1 MLYSLLMIF
10 IDIILG
16 ALLVYGLI
24 RGLKN
29 GLIIEFASLISLFL
43 GIYLAVKFSSILGDS
58 KTAKVIGFIIVLILV
73 LIGIQLLAKALSKI
87 VSAMLLGGFNKIG
100 GAILGTIRMALFL
113 GVVLSLFQKVNQNN
127 DLVSKETETKS
138 LFFKPIYKT
147 SEFMLPVLSSWFSHL
162 KK

>member
-1 MLYSLLMIF
+1 MIF

-58 KTAKVIGFIIVLILV
+58 KTAKVIGFIIILVLV

-87 VSAMLLGGFNKIG
+87 VNAMLLGGFNKIG
-100 GAILGTIRMALFL
+100 GAILGTLRMALFL
-113 GVVLSLFQKVNQNN
+113 GVLLSLFQKVNVNN
-127 DLVSKETETKS
+127 ELVSKETETKS
-138 LFFKPIYKT
+138 WLFNPIYKT
-147 SEFMLPVLSSWFSHL
+147 SDFMLPVLSSWFSHL

>member
-1 MLYSLLMIF
+1 MIF

-16 ALLVYGLI
+16 ALLIYGLI

-29 GLIIEFASLISLFL
+29 GLIIEFASLVSLFL

-58 KTAKVIGFIIVLILV
+58 KTAKVFGFIIVLVLA

-87 VSAMLLGGFNKIG
+87 VNAMLLGGFNKIG

-113 GVVLSLFQKVNQNN
+113 GVLLSLFQKVNVNN
-127 DLVSKETETKS
+127 VLVSKETESKS
-138 LFFKPIYKT
+138 WFFKPIYKT
-147 SEFMLPVLSSWFSHL
+147 SEFMLPVLSSWFSNL

>member
-1 MLYSLLMIF
+1 MIF

-58 KTAKVIGFIIVLILV
+58 KTAKVIGFIIILVLV

-87 VSAMLLGGFNKIG
+87 VNAMLLGGFNKIG

-113 GVVLSLFQKVNQNN
+113 GVLLSLFQKVNINN
-127 DLVSKETETKS
+127 ELVSKETETKS
-138 LFFKPIYKT
+138 WLFNPIYKT
-147 SEFMLPVLSSWFSHL
+147 SDFMLPVLSSWFSHL

>member
-1 MLYSLLMIF
+1 MIF

-43 GIYLAVKFSSILGDS
+43 GIYLAVKFSSIFGDS
-58 KTAKVIGFIIVLILV
+58 KTAKVIGFIIILVLV

-87 VSAMLLGGFNKIG
+87 VNAMLLGGFNKIG

-113 GVVLSLFQKVNQNN
+113 GVLLSLFQKVNVNN
-127 DLVSKETETKS
+127 ELVSKETESKS
-138 LFFKPIYKT
+138 WLFNPIYKT
-147 SEFMLPVLSSWFSHL
+147 SDFMLPVLSSWFSHL

>member
-1 MLYSLLMIF
+1 MIF

-58 KTAKVIGFIIVLILV
+58 KTAKVIGFIIILVLV

-87 VSAMLLGGFNKIG
+87 VNAMLLGGFNKIG

-113 GVVLSLFQKVNQNN
+113 GVLLSLFQKVNVNN
-127 DLVSKETETKS
+127 
-138 LFFKPIYKT
+138 
-147 SEFMLPVLSSWFSHL
+147 
-162 KK
+162 

>member
-1 MLYSLLMIF
+1 MIF

-16 ALLVYGLI
+16 ALLIYGLI

-58 KTAKVIGFIIVLILV
+58 KTAKVIGFIIVLVLV

-87 VSAMLLGGFNKIG
+87 VNAMLLGGFNKIG
-100 GAILGTIRMALFL
+100 GSILGTIRMALFL
-113 GVVLSLFQKVNQNN
+113 GVLLSLFQKVNVNN
-127 DLVSKETETKS
+127 VLVSKETESKS
-138 LFFKPIYKT
+138 WFFKPIYKT
-147 SEFMLPVLSSWFSHL
+147 SEFMLPVLSSWFSNL

>member
-1 MLYSLLMIF
+1 MIF

-58 KTAKVIGFIIVLILV
+58 KTAKVIGFIIILVLV

-87 VSAMLLGGFNKIG
+87 VNAMLLGGFNKIG

-113 GVVLSLFQKVNQNN
+113 GVLLSLFQKVNVNN
-127 DLVSKETETKS
+127 ELVSKETESKS
-138 LFFKPIYKT
+138 WLFNQIYKT
-147 SEFMLPVLSSWFSHL
+147 SDFMLPVLSSWFSHL